1 MEGDYRGGAEVMTI
15 ERLKTYYEK
24 DDVFITAHAA
34 ERFRQRGIRARDV
47 RNAVH
52 TGEIIEQYPNDFPY
66 PSCLILGQS
75 LDGRCI
81 HVVMSDEGTSSR
93 IITAYVPDVDKW
105 SEDFKTRRG
114 QNDELSDL

>member
-1 MEGDYRGGAEVMTI
+1 MEGNHRGGGMITI
-15 ERLKTYYEK
+15 KQLCTYY
-24 DDVFITAHAA
+24 DTDMVFMTAHSA

-66 PSCLILGQS
+66 PSCLILGRS
-75 LDGRCI
+75 LDGRHI
-81 HVVMSDEGTSSR
+81 HVVMSDEGSSSR
-93 IITAYVPDVDKW
+93 IITAYFPDVDKW

-114 QNDELSDL
+114 QNDELSNL